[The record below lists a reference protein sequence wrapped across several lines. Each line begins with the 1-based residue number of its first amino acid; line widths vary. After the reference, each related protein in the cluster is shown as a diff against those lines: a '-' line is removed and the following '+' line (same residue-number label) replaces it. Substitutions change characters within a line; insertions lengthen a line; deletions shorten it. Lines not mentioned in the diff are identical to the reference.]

1 MPSSIARFGI
11 DPHVRA
17 GINRAADWLANAG
30 YEVVDAE
37 PSQIAEAAVAWFDAI
52 WADIGTLWPGTE
64 PVAGRDEVKLVK
76 ASLAQRMFKPVQ
88 AAQPEAWKA
97 VYQLGSAWSRS
108 SQDHP
113 VVVAPV
119 CCERPWLIDEDISRI
134 ARIGVAM
141 RMVVPVNILGLP
153 SCARPV
159 NGRLKALRSDASRPT
174 SSA

>member
-1 MPSSIARFGI
+1 
-11 DPHVRA
+11 
-17 GINRAADWLANAG
+17 
-30 YEVVDAE
+30 
-37 PSQIAEAAVAWFDAI
+37 
-52 WADIGTLWPGTE
+52 
-64 PVAGRDEVKLVK
+64 
-76 ASLAQRMFKPVQ
+76 MFKPVDQ

-97 VYQLGSAWSRS
+97 VYQLGSAWSRF

-113 VVVAPV
+113 VVLAPV
-119 CCERPWLIDEDISRI
+119 CCERPLIDEDISRI

-159 NGRLKALRSDASRPT
+159 LNGRPKALRSDASRPT